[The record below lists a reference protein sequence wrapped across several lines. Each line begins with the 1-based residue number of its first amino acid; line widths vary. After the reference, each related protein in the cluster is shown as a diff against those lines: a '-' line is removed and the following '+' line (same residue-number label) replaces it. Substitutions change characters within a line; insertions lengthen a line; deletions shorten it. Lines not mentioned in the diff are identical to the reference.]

1 MERMSLKKRGDRP
14 ARHGRPRGQAHPP
27 AMRFGGVVPRRRPG
41 ILRAR
46 KNPGKPLCVLGLDLG
61 GVEHKPTGVCVLRG
75 FKAETFLLSTDK
87 EILGL
92 VKELK
97 PDLAAVD
104 APLTLPPGRR
114 SMEERTGRHL
124 RPADEELLRRRIPFF
139 PITLGPMRA
148 LTVRGIGLKRRVA
161 RLGVGVVEIYPG
173 GAMDVWGIPRAKRN
187 LAGLRRGLTKLGI
200 RGLRADASD
209 HELDAAAG
217 ALVGRLFLQGR
228 AEVFGDFRSGA
239 ILMPRPRGGP
249 ASGGD

>member
-1 MERMSLKKRGDRP
+1 M
-14 ARHGRPRGQAHPP
+14 
-27 AMRFGGVVPRRRPG
+27 
-41 ILRAR
+41 
-46 KNPGKPLCVLGLDLG
+46 CVLGLDLG
-61 GVEHKPTGVCVLRG
+61 GVEHKPTGVCVLHG
-75 FKAETFLLSTDK
+75 FRAETFLLYTDD

-92 VKELK
+92 VKDLR

-104 APLTLPPGRR
+104 APLTLPPGRK

-148 LTVRGIGLKRRVA
+148 LTVRGINLKRRIG
-161 RLGVGVVEIYPG
+161 RLGVRAVEIYPG
-173 GAMDVWGIPRAKRN
+173 GAMDVWGIPRAKRS
-187 LAGLRRGLTKLGI
+187 LSGLRRGLEKLGV
-200 RGLRADASD
+200 RGLRRDATD

-239 ILMPRPRGGP
+239 ILMPRSRAVP
-249 ASGGD
+249 SGRA